1 MKTFKQFLEQSLPS
15 IYTNYKAP
23 AVQAA
28 HARGMQLASKLR
40 QSGMNAKGI
49 DPKDE
54 AQANLDAH
62 LPGGR
67 GVAKPLPGTTSYSPL
82 KKRLTGDG
90 KIVSGGGSSG
100 VTIEP

>member
-15 IYTNYKAP
+15 NYTNYKAP

-40 QSGMNAKGI
+40 QTGMNAVAV

-54 AQANLDAH
+54 AQANLDSH
-62 LPGGR
+62 KPGGR
-67 GVAKPLPGTTSYSPL
+67 GVAKPLPGTTIRS
-82 KKRLTGDG
+82 GVG
-90 KIVSGGGSSG
+90 KGYKVGGGSSV
-100 VTIEP
+100 VTILP

>member
-15 IYTNYKAP
+15 NYTNYKAP

-40 QSGMNAKGI
+40 QTGMNAVAV

-54 AQANLDAH
+54 AQANLDSH
-62 LPGGR
+62 KPGGR
-67 GVAKPLPGTTSYSPL
+67 GVVKPLAGTTIRS
-82 KKRLTGDG
+82 GVG
-90 KIVSGGGSSG
+90 KGYKVGGGSSV
-100 VTIEP
+100 VTILP